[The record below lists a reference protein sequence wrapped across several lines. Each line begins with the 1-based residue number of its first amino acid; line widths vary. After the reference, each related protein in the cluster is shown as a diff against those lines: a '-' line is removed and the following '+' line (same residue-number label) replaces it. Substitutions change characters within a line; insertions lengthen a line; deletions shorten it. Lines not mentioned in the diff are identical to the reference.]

1 MEVMVTDTPV
11 PPAATTT
18 VIVTMP
24 AAPEGV
30 PESRVIWKFEEREY
44 TDVPCAICFVLSVL
58 FFFAIFF
65 ALIGT
70 STFMYT
76 DAGGI
81 ASAYLDQA
89 KECCNSANGGS
100 DPYAFLNST
109 VCVQMATDGDWTASR
124 RSGDAADFEA
134 SMRRSSRTQT
144 PKSIWQGF
152 EFRPEC
158 PITLFVALAVICMG
172 WLYALKICTTTVLM
186 IPVACEFVLLILV
199 GIWFFTA
206 GAAVAGVVMIVLAL
220 VLAGI
225 TYWQKE
231 NILKAA
237 ITISNAVNQIFAN
250 PGLWIFVFGW
260 IFAQVFLVL
269 VILIAAIML
278 GGVQE
283 VSTDGTSICEF
294 RQQSWA
300 GTCFQIAC
308 LIWLWMWYFVRSV
321 QTYVIAGVIGSSHF
335 HVEGQERPTNC
346 QFLALAFSKSIGT
359 LGVISGIVA
368 VVDYII
374 RSVAD
379 KSCAGWCC
387 DIVTCFWPL
396 TLILF
401 IIYRCFKVTLDL
413 LTKVTLVYHTFTSK
427 NFGGSMNGVFELLQD
442 RVGHAMALQLTAQ
455 NMFDFLGYGFALAF
469 AFCTWFWLGNEFGE
483 NLLINDSNSMEGT
496 WLTIVKI
503 LLIIGLFCMMLK
515 PYIALF
521 IVVLLGIMIG
531 ETMPVALIPWFCSLF
546 VGGICCIFFETMGQ
560 VVIAASDTML
570 VAMTIDEKTLSADE
584 FAKRCEEK
592 PFMALMITEMH
603 SLEKKDETVAY
614 MAAPQPGVAIEPAQP
629 PGYPPAAAAP
639 PPPPAPPAPPPPA
652 PPAPPPATA

>member
-1 MEVMVTDTPV
+1 MMEENVGAAE
-11 PPAATTT
+11 PPSVTTT
-18 VIVTMP
+18 VIVSMP
-24 AAPEGV
+24 EAPEGV

-65 ALIGT
+65 AMIGT
-70 STFMYT
+70 SNFMYT
-76 DAGGI
+76 EAGGI

-89 KECCNSANGGS
+89 RECCNSASNTYS
-100 DPYAFLNST
+100 QSS
-109 VCVQMATDGDWTASR
+109 VCTRMVDDLDWSPTR

-134 SMRRSSRTQT
+134 AMRRSSRDRL
-144 PKSIWQGF
+144 PASVWQGF

-158 PITLFVALAVICMG
+158 PITLFVALAVICIG

-199 GIWFFTA
+199 GIWFFTES
-206 GAAVAGVVMIVLAL
+206 AAEAGVVMILLAL
-220 VLAGI
+220 ALAGV
-225 TYWQKE
+225 TYWQRD

-237 ITISNAVNQIFAN
+237 ITISSAVTQIFAN

-269 VILIAAIML
+269 VILVAAIML

-283 VSTDGTSICEF
+283 VSSWTDDDTSRVCEF

-300 GTCFQIAC
+300 GTCFQIGC

-346 QFLALAFSKSIGT
+346 QFLALAFSKSLGT

-368 VVDYII
+368 IVDYII
-374 RSVAD
+374 RQVAD

-387 DIVTCFWPL
+387 DIITCFWPL
-396 TLILF
+396 TLILY
-401 IIYRCFKVTLDL
+401 IIYCCFKTTLDL

-427 NFGGSMNGVFELLQD
+427 NFSESMHGVFGLLQD

-469 AFCTWFWLGNEFGE
+469 AFCTWFWLGNEYGE
-483 NLLINDSNSMEGT
+483 NVLVNNSSSLGENWIT
-496 WLTIVKI
+496 LFKI
-503 LLIIGLFCMMLK
+503 LLIIGLFFMMLK
-515 PYIALF
+515 PYIALI
-521 IVVLLGIMIG
+521 IVVALGILIG
-531 ETMPVALIPWFCSLF
+531 ENMPLWLIPWFCAIF

-560 VVIAASDTML
+560 VVIASSDTML

-584 FAKRCEEK
+584 FAKRCEEQ
-592 PFMALMITEMH
+592 PFMALMVTEMH
-603 SLEKKDETVAY
+603 NLEKKDEVVQP
-614 MAAPQPGVAIEPAQP
+614 MPAPQPGVAVEPAQP
-629 PGYPPAAAAP
+629 PAYPPAAP
-639 PPPPAPPAPPPPA
+639 PPPPPPPA
-652 PPAPPPATA
+652 PATA